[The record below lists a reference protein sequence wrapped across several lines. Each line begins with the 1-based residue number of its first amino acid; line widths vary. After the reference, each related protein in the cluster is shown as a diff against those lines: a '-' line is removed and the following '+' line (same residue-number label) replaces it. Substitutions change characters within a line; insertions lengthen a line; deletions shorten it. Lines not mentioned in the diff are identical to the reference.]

1 MYKRAQFNILKK
13 RLDEPRRFI
22 QVVTGPRQIGKT
34 TLVHQIL
41 EEVEIPYHFSS
52 ADDTFSDNTTWI
64 EQQWEV
70 ARLKQKQTNNQ
81 SFLLVIDE
89 IQKIKQWAVF
99 KGKYHPHKV
108 LLVGSGGIELVD
120 FLQLHPKDLF

>member
-41 EEVEIPYHFSS
+41 EEVKIPYHFSS
-52 ADDTFSDNTTWI
+52 ADDTFSDNTTWT

-70 ARLKQKQTNNQ
+70 ARLRN
-81 SFLLVIDE
+81 
-89 IQKIKQWAVF
+89 
-99 KGKYHPHKV
+99 
-108 LLVGSGGIELVD
+108 
-120 FLQLHPKDLF
+120 